1 MTLTQSDL
9 IQRLRDAHG
18 YSLLEARRAV
28 ADVAGALT
36 DLLDQLELGDRLM
49 LRHLGRFECYLRKG
63 GLRAGLHSRGPQ
75 ILPDRPSLRFQPH
88 PLRKASLGARMDAAL
103 GHTGDPAPSCSNTP
117 SSADTIGTP
126 SVPHEHPSQSG
137 AHA

>member
-9 IQRLRDAHG
+9 IERLRDAHG

-28 ADVAGALT
+28 HDVAGALT

-63 GLRAGLHSRGPQ
+63 GLRAGLHGRGPQ

-88 PLRKASLGARMDAAL
+88 PLRKASLAARLDADL
-103 GHTGDPAPSCSNTP
+103 GLTDDPAHP
-117 SSADTIGTP
+117 SSHNPSFPNATGQP
-126 SVPHEHPSQSG
+126 SVPQEHPSQPG

>member
-9 IQRLRDAHG
+9 IRRLRDAHG

-28 ADVAGALT
+28 HDVAGALT

-63 GLRAGLHSRGPQ
+63 GLRAGLHGRGPQ

-88 PLRKASLGARMDAAL
+88 PLRKASLAARLDAAL
-103 GHTGDPAPSCSNTP
+103 GHTGDSSRPSSNNP
-117 SSADTIGTP
+117 SSASAMGTP
-126 SVPHEHPSQSG
+126 SVPLEHSSQPG